1 MNLNALQK
9 GVGSVADIKV
19 ETKMLD
25 INLMPEIAKVL
36 ERTGKEA
43 VADVKSVAPKRTG
56 GYADSWTS
64 TMEDKDKV
72 VVYTDASK
80 LKNTNMS
87 TLLEKGHKAK
97 NGKWVPPQEHIR
109 PMYNR
114 MKKRYEQE
122 LMRIKIESK

>member
-1 MNLNALQK
+1 M
-9 GVGSVADIKV
+9 ADIKV
-19 ETKMLD
+19 EIKTLD
-25 INLMPEIAKVL
+25 INLTPEITKVL
-36 ERTGKEA
+36 ERKGKEA
-43 VADVKSVAPKRTG
+43 VADVKSGAPKRRTAD

-64 TMEDKDKV
+64 DMEGKDKV

-97 NGKWVPPQEHIR
+97 NGKWVAPQEHIR

-114 MKKRYEQE
+114 TKRKYEQE

>member
-1 MNLNALQK
+1 M
-9 GVGSVADIKV
+9 ADIKV

-25 INLMPEIAKVL
+25 INLMPEITKVL
-36 ERTGKEA
+36 ERIGKEA
-43 VADVKSVAPKRTG
+43 VTDVKSGAPKRTG

-64 TMEDKDKV
+64 QMEGEDKV

-114 MKKRYEQE
+114 TKRKYEQE

>member
-1 MNLNALQK
+1 M
-9 GVGSVADIKV
+9 ADIKV
-19 ETKMLD
+19 EIKTLD
-25 INLMPEIAKVL
+25 INLTPEITKVL
-36 ERTGKEA
+36 ERIGKEA
-43 VADVKSVAPKRTG
+43 VADVKSGAPKRTG
-56 GYADSWTS
+56 GYANSWTS
-64 TMEDKDKV
+64 QMEGKDKV

-97 NGKWVPPQEHIR
+97 NGKWVAPQEHIR

-114 MKKRYEQE
+114 MKRKYEQE

>member
-1 MNLNALQK
+1 M
-9 GVGSVADIKV
+9 ADIKV
-19 ETKMLD
+19 EIKTLEID
-25 INLMPEIAKVL
+25 LTPEITKVL
-36 ERTGKEA
+36 ERIGKEA
-43 VADVKSVAPKRTG
+43 VADVKSGAPKRTG
-56 GYADSWTS
+56 GYANSWTS
-64 TMEDKDKV
+64 KMEDKDKV

-114 MKKRYEQE
+114 IKKRYEQE

>member
-1 MNLNALQK
+1 M
-9 GVGSVADIKV
+9 ADIKV

-43 VADVKSVAPKRTG
+43 VADVKSGAPKRTG
-56 GYADSWTS
+56 GYASSWTS
-64 TMEDKDKV
+64 QMESEDKV